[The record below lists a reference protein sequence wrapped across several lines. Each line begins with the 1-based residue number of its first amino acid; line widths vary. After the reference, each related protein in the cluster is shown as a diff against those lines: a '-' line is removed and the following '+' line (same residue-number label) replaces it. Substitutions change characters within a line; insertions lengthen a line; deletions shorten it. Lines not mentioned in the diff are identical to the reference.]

1 MSQSRHMEAPEYT
14 LESVGGRQ
22 LQVAYWRY
30 SGPPNGKPPLLFF
43 NGIGANT
50 EVASPLP
57 TMLDD
62 RDFITFDM
70 PGVGESPEPTLPYNA
85 FTMARITD
93 QLLERYD
100 MPLVDVMGVSW
111 GGAMAQHFAL
121 QHGRRTNRLI
131 LVATTAG
138 MLMVPGKFEALSK
151 MADPRRYIDPK
162 FMETHFETLYGGST
176 RGSDGHIHRIKPPSK
191 IGYFYQLIAMLG
203 WTSAPALPFLRKP
216 TLILT
221 GDRDPIVQPING
233 KILNTLIPGSELVII
248 EDGGHLF
255 MLSHPDEFIAHVREF
270 LDRDLDGEASGENA
284 EAA

>member
-1 MSQSRHMEAPEYT
+1 MTKTSHMEAPEYT
-14 LESVGGRQ
+14 LETVDGRQ

-30 SGPPNGKPPLLFF
+30 SGPANGKAPLLFF

-50 EVASPLP
+50 EVAAPLP
-57 TMLDD
+57 TMLGD

-70 PGVGESPEPTLPYNA
+70 PGVGESPEPTIPYNP
-85 FTMARITD
+85 FLMARISA
-93 QLLERYD
+93 LLLDRYE
-100 MPLVDVMGVSW
+100 MPIVDVMGVSW

-121 QHGRRTNRLI
+121 QHGNRVNRLV

-151 MADPRRYIDPK
+151 MVDPRRYIDPS
-162 FMETHFETLYGGST
+162 FMEKHFKTLYGGST
-176 RGSDGHIHRIKPPSK
+176 QGSDGHIHRIKAPSK
-191 IGYFYQLIAMLG
+191 IGYFYQLLAMFG

-216 TLILT
+216 TLIMT

-233 KILNTLIPGSELVII
+233 RILKTLIPGSELILI

-255 MLSHPDEFIAHVREF
+255 MLSHADEFITHTREF
-270 LDRDLDGEASGENA
+270 LDRGQDEESA

>member
-1 MSQSRHMEAPEYT
+1 MSKSSHMEPPEYT
-14 LESVGGRQ
+14 LETIGGRE
-22 LQVAYWRY
+22 LQVAHWRY
-30 SGPPNGKPPLLFF
+30 KGPPNGKPPLLFF

-57 TMLDD
+57 TMLND

-70 PGVGESPEPTLPYNA
+70 PGVGESPEPTIPYNP
-85 FTMARITD
+85 FTMSHVTN

-100 MPLVDVMGVSW
+100 MGRVDVMGVSW
-111 GGAMAQHFAL
+111 GGGMAQHFTL
-121 QHGRRTNRLI
+121 QHGSKVNRLV

-151 MADPRRYIDPK
+151 MVDPRRYIDPK
-162 FMETHFETLYGGST
+162 FMETHFKTLYGGST
-176 RGSDGHIHRIKPPSK
+176 EGSDGHIHRIRPPSK
-191 IGYFYQLIAMLG
+191 IGYFYQLLAMAG

-216 TLILT
+216 TLIMT

-233 KILNTLIPGSELVII
+233 RILNLLIPGSELVII

-255 MLSHPDEFIAHVREF
+255 MLSHAQEFIDTVHEF
-270 LDRDLDGEASGENA
+270 LDRDQSDESAD
-284 EAA
+284 AA

>member
-1 MSQSRHMEAPEYT
+1 MPKANHMEAPEYT
-14 LESVGGRQ
+14 LETVDGRQ
-22 LQVAYWRY
+22 LQVAHWRY
-30 SGPPNGKPPLLFF
+30 AGPPNGKPPILFF

-50 EVASPLP
+50 EVAAPLP
-57 TMLDD
+57 AMLND

-70 PGVGESPEPTLPYNA
+70 PGVGESPAPKIPYNP
-85 FTMARITD
+85 FMMARISAR
-93 QLLERYD
+93 LLDRYD
-100 MPLVDVMGVSW
+100 MDVVDVMGVSW

-121 QHGRRTNRLI
+121 QHSDRVNRLV

-151 MADPRRYIDPK
+151 MVDPRRYIDPS
-162 FMETHFETLYGGST
+162 FMEKHFKTLYGGST
-176 RGSDGHIHRIKPPSK
+176 QGSGGHIHRIKPPSK
-191 IGYFYQLIAMLG
+191 IGYFYQLLAMFG

-216 TLILT
+216 TLIMT

-233 KILNTLIPGSELVII
+233 RILNLLIPGSELILI

-255 MLSHPDEFIAHVREF
+255 MLSHAEEFITHLREF
-270 LDRDLDGEASGENA
+270 LDRDEEEESA

>member
-1 MSQSRHMEAPEYT
+1 MSQSPHMEAPVYT
-14 LESVGGRQ
+14 LETVGGRQ

-50 EVASPLP
+50 EVAAPLP

-62 RDFITFDM
+62 RDFLTFDM
-70 PGVGESPEPTLPYNA
+70 PGVGESPEPAIPYNP
-85 FTMARITD
+85 FIMSWITS
-93 QLLERYD
+93 QILERYE
-100 MPLVDVMGVSW
+100 MPVVDVMGVSW
-111 GGAMAQHFAL
+111 GGGMAQHFAL
-121 QHGRRTNRLI
+121 QHGNRTNRLI

-138 MLMVPGKFEALSK
+138 MLMVPGKFSALSK

-176 RGSDGHIHRIKPPSK
+176 EGSDGHIHRIKPPSK
-191 IGYFYQLIAMLG
+191 VGYFYQLFAMLG

-216 TLILT
+216 TLIMT

-233 KILNTLIPGSELVII
+233 QILNTLIPGSELVII

-255 MLSHPDEFIAHVREF
+255 MLSHAQEFITLVREF
-270 LDRDLDGEASGENA
+270 LDRDSVEESV